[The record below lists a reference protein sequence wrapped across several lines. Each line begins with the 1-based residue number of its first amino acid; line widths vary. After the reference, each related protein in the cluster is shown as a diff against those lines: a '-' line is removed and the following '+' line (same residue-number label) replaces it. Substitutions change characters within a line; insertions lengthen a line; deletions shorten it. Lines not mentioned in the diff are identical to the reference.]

1 MLIFDDF
8 LSERS
13 AQAFAANCKRKFARK
28 AVVCQNQDESD
39 MIDPFPFVLR
49 SPIVVVERDA
59 LDEVEDE
66 IIREVE
72 SFNGTFAGT

>member
-8 LSERS
+8 LSERT
-13 AQAFAANCKRKFARK
+13 AQDFAANCKRKFARK

-39 MIDPFPFVLR
+39 AIDPFPFALR
-49 SPIVVVERDA
+49 SPIVLVERDP
-59 LDEVEDE
+59 LEVEDE